1 MLFMRVINKT
11 MIDFIQNNMNFLN
24 DVQSYHWQTKSYA
37 EHEALGEYYN
47 KFNELN
53 DRLVETYQGKTNE
66 RIKFSAELRPGIM
79 NYADKEIVKSE
90 VNKQADR
97 INEAYK
103 QVEGQID
110 LESILEDMQEA
121 TSQLSYHLS
130 LS

>member
-1 MLFMRVINKT
+1 MRVINKT

-53 DRLVETYQGKTNE
+53 DRLVETYQGKINE

-103 QVEGQID
+103 QVQGQID

>member
-1 MLFMRVINKT
+1 MRVINKT
-11 MIDFIQNNMNFLN
+11 MIDYIQNNMNFLN

-79 NYADKEIVKSE
+79 NYADKEILKSE
-90 VNKQADR
+90 VNMQADR

-103 QVEGQID
+103 QVQGQID
-110 LESILEDMQEA
+110 LESILEDMLEA
-121 TSQLSYHLS
+121 TSQLCYHLT
-130 LS
+130 LK

>member
-1 MLFMRVINKT
+1 MRVINNM
-11 MIDFIQNNMNFLN
+11 MIDFIQSNMNFLN
-24 DVQSYHWQTKSYA
+24 DIQAYHWQTKSYA

-53 DRLVETYQGKTNE
+53 DRFVETYQGKTGE
-66 RIKFSAELRPGIM
+66 RINFSAELRPGIM

-103 QVEGQID
+103 LIEGQID

>member
-1 MLFMRVINKT
+1 MRVINNM
-11 MIDFIQNNMNFLN
+11 MIDFIQSNMNFLN
-24 DVQSYHWQTKSYA
+24 DIQAYHWQTKSYA

-47 KFNELN
+47 KFNDLN

-103 QVEGQID
+103 LIEGQID

>member
-1 MLFMRVINKT
+1 MRVINKT
-11 MIDFIQNNMNFLN
+11 MIDFIQKNMNFLN

-53 DRLVETYQGKTNE
+53 DRLVETYQGKINE

-103 QVEGQID
+103 QVQGQID